1 MRKLYAAALLNNETV
16 PVFTLKP
23 GIFFFGET
31 LEANSLPSVAESSID
46 LLMRYDAAVRNEYP
60 MSDIGMPAIHPY

>member
-1 MRKLYAAALLNNETV
+1 MPSAPVRKLYAAALLNNETV

-46 LLMRYDAAVRNEYP
+46 LLMR
-60 MSDIGMPAIHPY
+60 